1 MSKSDR
7 LKLTTTSVRSLTP
20 GEVDQVAGGEGGPPG
35 GNTSLSY
42 AYCGPCPSN
51 NPCAT
56 NNCAPPHSTVCG
68 PGEPISKV
76 SCVAENGCVPPWVT
90 KGWCPR

>member
-20 GEVDQVAGGEGGPPG
+20 GEVDQVAGGDGGPT
-35 GNTSLSY
+35 GNTSLSN
-42 AYCGPCPSN
+42 AYCGGCPTYG
-51 NPCAT
+51 PCAT
-56 NNCAPPHSTVCG
+56 QTCPPPASADCASNVCASNACGTQNNCL
-68 PGEPISKV
+68 
-76 SCVAENGCVPPWVT
+76 PPWAT

>member
-20 GEVDQVAGGEGGPPG
+20 GEVDQVAGGDGGPT
-35 GNTSLSY
+35 GNTSLSN

-51 NPCAT
+51 NPCAS
-56 NNCAPPHSTVCG
+56 NNCPPAPTNDCVATNTCVSD
-68 PGEPISKV
+68 V
-76 SCVAENGCVPPWVT
+76 SCNGCLPPWAT
-90 KGWCPR
+90 KGWCIR